1 MLQAADGKEALSWC
15 KRREADV
22 LVTDVV
28 LPGGIDGWQIAKRCR
43 EHHPE
48 LLVIYATGFS
58 PVDARPVAGSLS
70 CVSRIFRGKSSPRSG
85 RCRETASPPARDARF
100 GVRAAD
106 LPRFRRQ
113 IQRRAMTAAR
123 PKRRGADA
131 WPPSKGFRLSPP
143 PCWCRSLRRIGIPR
157 QTRGFLYSTASAKTF
172 FTRWF

>member
-1 MLQAADGKEALSWC
+1 MRVLVVEDDPLIREMVVEGLEEEGFEVLQAADGKEALSWC

-70 CVSRIFRGKSSPRSG
+70 LRKLYL
-85 RCRETASPPARDARF
+85 PAEI
-100 GVRAAD
+100 VAAV
-106 LPRFRRQ
+106 
-113 IQRRAMTAAR
+113 
-123 PKRRGADA
+123 
-131 WPPSKGFRLSPP
+131 
-143 PCWCRSLRRIGIPR
+143 RSLS
-157 QTRGFLYSTASAKTF
+157 RGRFPSGA
-172 FTRWF
+172 